1 VTLRRTVNV
10 LTRLSHARPKALTID
25 VIPGVNHRLMDPA
38 TGR

>member
-1 VTLRRTVNV
+1 VTLRRTADV
-10 LTRLSHARPKALTID
+10 LTRLSHTRPKALTID